1 VRITVYDTPPLTV
14 DPAAVQVWLAQ
25 PSDEYPDYSRAESL
39 GVDDE
44 LTAPGVGGFLN
55 TIDDVLAAQPHGLQR
70 RADITGVEL
79 WLIPDGEVLDQGAVI
94 TVDLA
99 SGVRLASLHQ
109 DIKDFTG
116 RDQHGIPAVRDA
128 LAHIANQVT
137 LLMDTY
143 HAARHDPDVPSHNT
157 AADTAGRVT
166 VAELIERLRGFASQL
181 QVWTA
186 NPGSVEGY
194 VPLDGSVVLGG
205 DPAPSPGD
213 PASFVVL
220 GAAR

>member
-1 VRITVYDTPPLTV
+1 MYDTTPLTV
-14 DPAAVQVWLAQ
+14 DPAAVQVWLTQ
-25 PSDEYPDYSRAESL
+25 PSDEYPEYSRAESL

-55 TIDDVLAAQPHGLQR
+55 TIDDVLAAQPHGLHR

-99 SGVRLASLHQ
+99 SGVRLANLHQ

-116 RDQHGIPAVRDA
+116 RSQHGIPAVLDA
-128 LAHIANQVT
+128 LAHIANQVA
-137 LLMDTY
+137 LLLDIY
-143 HAARHDPDVPSHNT
+143 HAARQDPDVAPHNA

-166 VAELIERLRGFASQL
+166 VAELIERLRGFAPQL

-186 NPGSVEGY
+186 DPRSVEGC
-194 VPLDGSVVLGG
+194 VPLDGSVALGG
-205 DPAPSPGD
+205 DPATPQGD

-220 GAAR
+220 GTAR

>member
-1 VRITVYDTPPLTV
+1 
-14 DPAAVQVWLAQ
+14 
-25 PSDEYPDYSRAESL
+25 
-39 GVDDE
+39 VDDE

-55 TIDDVLAAQPHGLQR
+55 TIDDVLAAQPYGLHR

-99 SGVRLASLHQ
+99 NGVRLASLHQ

-116 RDQHGIPAVRDA
+116 RYQHGIPAVLDA
-128 LAHIANQVT
+128 LTHIANQAA
-137 LLMDTY
+137 LLLDTY
-143 HAARHDPDVPSHNT
+143 YAARQHPDVAAHNT

-166 VAELIERLRGFASQL
+166 VAALIKRLRGFAPQL

-186 NPGSVEGY
+186 DPRSVEGC
-194 VPLDGSVVLGG
+194 VPLDGSVALGG
-205 DPAPSPGD
+205 DPAPPHGD

-220 GAAR
+220 GAAQ

>member
-14 DPAAVQVWLAQ
+14 DPAAIRAWLAQ
-25 PSDEYPDYSRAESL
+25 PSDEFPDYSRTESL

-55 TIDDVLAAQPHGLQR
+55 TIDDVLAAQPHGLHR

-99 SGVRLASLHQ
+99 NGVRLASLHQ

-116 RDQHGIPAVRDA
+116 RDQHGIPAVLDA
-128 LAHIANQVT
+128 LAHIANQVA
-137 LLMDTY
+137 LLLDTY
-143 HAARHDPDVPSHNT
+143 HAARQDPDVPPHNT

-166 VAELIERLRGFASQL
+166 VAELIERLRGFAPQL

-186 NPGSVEGY
+186 DPRSVEGS
-194 VPLDGSVVLGG
+194 VPLDGSVALGG
-205 DPAPSPGD
+205 DPAPSQGD